1 MPNDVSLH
9 LGGAGFDRISPRA
22 QVCVRPDSLVDRMR
36 VTPQQL
42 SVRTEQL
49 LRDLLKA
56 LIQLAPEE
64 LLDRALWAGHA
75 GCRNP
80 AECSHLVEAH
90 DFDLCA
96 ALR

>member
-9 LGGAGFDRISPRA
+9 LGCAGFDRISPRA
-22 QVCVRPDSLVDRMR
+22 QVCIRPDSLVDRMR
-36 VTPQQL
+36 VTRQQL

-64 LLDRALWAGHA
+64 LLDRALGARHA
-75 GCRNP
+75 GRRDP
-80 AECSHLVEAH
+80 AEGTHLIEAH
-90 DFDLCA
+90 DLDLCA